1 MLKARTLWELIER
14 RAEASPDAVMVV
26 DESAR
31 SLTFGEYRSE
41 AEQTAAGLL
50 HTGVGEGVTV
60 SWQLPTWTE
69 SMVLVGALARLGAVQ
84 NPLLPVYRAREVG
97 FIAKQTGA
105 RLLVVPDEWRGFD
118 YKTMAEEVVESVDA
132 MEVVIATPDLP
143 SADPSSLPP
152 PPPTPDDP
160 ADLPVRWLFYT
171 SESTDPRGARHTD
184 ASVMAAAAGMASVV
198 EIDQTDVSA
207 LVIPLAHIWGIVWL
221 HAALLT
227 GCRLVA
233 VAAFDPPTTIPILRR
248 EDVTLVGAGTPFYKV
263 YLAEQRKDPGAPLFP
278 RVRAFP
284 GGAAR
289 KPARLHRDVK
299 AELGGAGIL
308 SSYGLIECPILSMSG
323 VNDPDE
329 KLADTEGRP
338 TSGVTVRLVSSDG
351 VDVEAGEEGEIWVKG
366 PQLFQGYVDASLDSA
381 AFDDRGFF
389 GTGDLGRLDDDGF
402 LTVTGRLKD
411 VIIRKGQNINAK
423 EIEDLLSMHP
433 KVAEVAV
440 VGLPD
445 PTTGERACA
454 VVASHDPADPLTFE
468 EMVSF
473 LGDEQLMSQK
483 IPEQLES
490 VDGMPRD
497 PDGTILKDTLRDRLA
512 GLA

>member
-1 MLKARTLWELIER
+1 MWELIER

-31 SLTFGEYRSE
+31 SITFGEYRAE
-41 AEQTAAGLL
+41 AEQAAAGLL
-50 HTGVGEGVTV
+50 HTGVGETVNV

-84 NPLLPVYRAREVG
+84 NPLLPIYRAREVG
-97 FIAKQTGA
+97 FSAKQTTA

-118 YKTMAEEVVESVDA
+118 YKAMAGEIADGLDGLEVVV
-132 MEVVIATPDLP
+132 ATPDLP
-143 SADPSSLPP
+143 RADPASLPP

-160 ADLPVRWLFYT
+160 VDLPVRWLFYT
-171 SESTDPRGARHTD
+171 SESTDPKGARHTD
-184 ASVMAAAAGMASVV
+184 ASLIAAAAGMCSVV
-198 EIDQTDVSA
+198 EIEENDISA

-248 EDVTLVGAGTPFYKV
+248 EEVTLVGAGTPFYKA
-263 YLAEQRKDPGAPLFP
+263 YLAEQRKDTSAPLFP

-289 KPARLHRDVK
+289 KPPRLHHDLK
-299 AELGGAGIL
+299 AAVGSVGIL
-308 SSYGLIECPILSMSG
+308 SSYGLIECPIVSMSG
-323 VNDPDE
+323 VHDPDE
-329 KLADTEGRP
+329 KLAGGEGRP
-338 TSGVTVRLVSSDG
+338 TSGVIMRIVSPDG
-351 VDVEAGEEGEIWVKG
+351 VDVGAGEEGEIWVKG
-366 PQLFQGYVDASLDSA
+366 PQLFRGYVDASLDA
-381 AFDDRGFF
+381 GAFDDRGFF

-411 VIIRKGQNINAK
+411 VIIRKGQNISAK

-433 KVAEVAV
+433 KVADVAV
-440 VGLPD
+440 IGVPD

-454 VVASHDPADPLTFE
+454 VVASNDPSDPLTFE

-473 LGDEQLMSQK
+473 LQDEQLMAQK
-483 IPEQLES
+483 IPEQLEG
-490 VDGMPRD
+490 VDGVPRD
-497 PDGTILKDTLRDRLA
+497 PDGTILKDNLRDRLA